1 MDYLLSL
8 SRNPTTAG
16 LVRSLGLPVTLPPV
30 LRRGKL
36 PRARRLLNDVNVAV
50 GAIDITPTLS
60 VLASQLAPFGARVV
74 WTGAETA
81 LGAFTAASEAWAEP
95 VVHEPLPPTIDTAPQ
110 TAGANAAVGEK
121 APKNR
126 AHGLLFD
133 ATGVRTRAHLDVLF
147 TFFKA
152 WLPNLSANGRVVL
165 LAHPADSAASV
176 LGYHHAA
183 LTEGQATEVARL
195 AALWQGL
202 EGFVR
207 SLGKE
212 LGRKGSTANLIWL
225 EPNAEARVSGPV
237 RFFLSQQSAFVT
249 LQPLRVSNA
258 VAAEPKVI
266 RHEQPLL
273 GKVAIVTGGSRGI
286 GRATVEA
293 LKAEGATVAI
303 VEHPSAAASASVAA
317 RELGAS
323 SLLLDIAEAG
333 AAQTF
338 ANWVQEQFG
347 GVDVMVHNA
356 GITRDKT
363 LLRMAPEAWGQ
374 VLDVNLFAAIDLTQ
388 ALLGRGLLRDEG
400 RVISLASVGGIAGNV
415 GQTNYALSK
424 AGIIGWTRQHSA
436 SLAKRGITINAVAP
450 GFIETQMTAKMP
462 TMIRE
467 AARRLSALNQGGLPE
482 DVAQAI
488 TFLALPDSVGVT
500 GNVLRVC
507 GGALIGA

>member
-16 LVRSLGLPVTLPPV
+16 LVRTLGLPMSLPPV
-30 LRRGKL
+30 LPRAKL
-36 PRARRLLNDVNVAV
+36 PRAPRLLNDVNVVV
-50 GAIDITPTLS
+50 GAIDVTPTLS
-60 VLASQLAPFGARVV
+60 ALASQLAPLGARVV
-74 WTGAETA
+74 WTGGESG
-81 LGAFTAASEAWAEP
+81 LGAFAAASEAWAEP
-95 VVHEPLPPTIDTAPQ
+95 VVHQPLPPFGELHEVPRPRADNPAQ
-110 TAGANAAVGEK
+110 T
-121 APKNR
+121 R

-147 TFFKA
+147 AFYKT
-152 WLPNLSANGRVVL
+152 WLPNLGANGRVVV
-165 LAHPADSAASV
+165 LAHHADSAAAV
-176 LGYHHAA
+176 AGHAA
-183 LTEGQATEVARL
+183 NSTSAHATESAQL

-212 LGRKGSTANLIWL
+212 LGRKGTTANLIWVD
-225 EPNAEARVSGPV
+225 PGAEARVVGPV
-237 RFFLSQQSAFVT
+237 RFLLSAQSAFVT
-249 LQPLRVSNA
+249 LQPLRVSN
-258 VAAEPKVI
+258 VVKAEAKPTVQ
-266 RHEQPLL
+266 HEQPLL

-286 GRATVEA
+286 GRATAQA
-293 LKAEGATVAI
+293 LTAEGARVAI

-323 SLLLDIAEAG
+323 SLLLDIAKDG

-338 ANWVQEQFG
+338 GTWVQESFG
-347 GVDVMVHNA
+347 GVDIMVHNA

-363 LLRMAPEAWGQ
+363 LSRMAPEAWSQ
-374 VLDVNLFAAIDLTQ
+374 VLDVNLFAAIELTRTLIER
-388 ALLGRGLLRDEG
+388 ALLREEG

-415 GQTNYALSK
+415 GQTNYAFSK
-424 AGIIGWTRQHSA
+424 AGIIGWTRQQSA
-436 SLAKRGITINAVAP
+436 ALAERGITINAVAP

-482 DVAQAI
+482 DVAQAV